1 MSDKSMPENAAPDL
15 PGRRLAAARAARGL
29 TITEIALRLKFAPR
43 QIEALEADRY
53 DALAGPAFVRGMIR
67 AYAKL
72 VGEDADALIAALRA
86 SPLTVAGPTVTGP
99 RAIGVA
105 IPRQPRR
112 GTMVYVV
119 LSVFVVIAVAGVLGE
134 WLLRPVVPP
143 KSAATRLTLPAQPA
157 REASAPAPATAEA
170 AAAPIA
176 PAVSSGPSGPVET
189 VVTAQR
195 IELDFN
201 RESWV
206 EIRDAEGRIVFS
218 QLNRPGTR
226 REVEGVAP
234 FSIVIG
240 NAHGVKLRY
249 NDSDVDLMPYTRTDV
264 ARLTLK

>member
-1 MSDKSMPENAAPDL
+1 MSDTSMPQNAAPDL
-15 PGRRLAAARAARGL
+15 PGRRLAAARTARGL

-43 QIEALEADRY
+43 QIEALESDRY

-99 RAIGVA
+99 RAIGVT
-105 IPRQPRR
+105 IPRQPGR
-112 GTMVYVV
+112 GSMVYVV

-134 WLLRPVVPP
+134 WLLRPVVPA
-143 KSAATRLTLPAQPA
+143 KSAATRLTLPAPPA

-226 REVEGVAP
+226 REVEGVGP

>member
-1 MSDKSMPENAAPDL
+1 MSDTSMPENAEPRL

-29 TITEIALRLKFAPR
+29 TITEIALRLKFAPK

-72 VGEDADALIAALRA
+72 VGEDADALIAALRG
-86 SPLTVAGPTVTGP
+86 SPLTAAGPTVTGP

-112 GTMVYVV
+112 GSMVYVV

-143 KSAATRLTLPAQPA
+143 KSAATRLALPAQPA
-157 REASAPAPATAEA
+157 REAVAPPPASAGAEPATAQR
-170 AAAPIA
+170 APIA
-176 PAVSSGPSGPVET
+176 GSGPVET

-195 IELDFN
+195 IELDFD

-226 REVEGVAP
+226 REVEGVGP